1 VSNSLPADPYYI
13 LGVSKEDD
21 ITQVKKKYFELAKK
35 YHPDLNP
42 NNEYSKKMF
51 ILVQEAY

>member
-1 VSNSLPADPYYI
+1 MPAI
-13 LGVSKEDD
+13 
-21 ITQVKKKYFELAKK
+21 KKKYFELAKK

-51 ILVQEAY
+51 ILVQEAYRKVENDKDPNLKKIRMD